1 MNRWLAFD
9 EVEKGEITDAS
20 FVANIWRV
28 YKNEKDIDER
38 YRDPEKFFERTFVSE
53 GLENVLKTALSRVF
67 EGKGEPVILLRTT
80 FGGGKTHTLIAIYHA
95 LQNRDIVAKYIKVPE
110 ADVHP
115 FFVAFDGRELDP
127 QRMRDHYGANSLW
140 QFLFNEIV
148 KKSGLEDF
156 KKICKDYANPKS
168 PPGTEVIREA
178 LKKLENAG
186 TPIIFLLDEVPD
198 YIDKL
203 HLRSKEEATATIH
216 FLDALASAV
225 SQCSRSLLVL
235 TIPEVRML
243 SNINEEI
250 VNILAQRVGR
260 VAIPRNIVGKED
272 AAHVL
277 IRALIKDFNPT
288 ESNKEVDA
296 FYKIYVDEKK
306 NFPANVSTTDYLEK
320 MRAYYPFHPQ
330 YIEVLYDKIANLETF
345 QSTRDILRLTAHVLH
360 NLCRKND
367 RRLVLLS
374 DINMAEKSIVD
385 EFLDRHGFGN
395 LRRAIEVDL
404 EVIKK
409 LDEECVRRKLPA
421 LFTPVYSSI
430 AVYSVAG
437 EPVSV
442 KDIMLATVRP
452 DLHPNHILGVLEQ
465 MMESDVAYV
474 YKLSVDGETRYIIKE
489 KISWVR
495 LVDIKSRD
503 VSDEDAK
510 QELESRF
517 KEAFKSWGKSIFSR
531 VIQLVQSPK
540 DVKDDASLTL
550 VLLDPSAIEK
560 DEEETLNYFTIYSD
574 PARQELRKFRNS
586 VMYVLPDLNV
596 YRKSLDIARKVIAAL
611 RIKDAKETY
620 GLSEDDIEAINKQIN
635 KWRNELRDRA
645 AAVYNRLAY
654 PIGGKDGGI
663 KFEIKALNHTN
674 PVKASAEL
682 LERESKV
689 IKDISEAY
697 LLRLIK
703 EYYSAM
709 GESAELKVKDLAEFF
724 ARDPDKPYVLSA
736 KAVIS
741 SKVSK
746 LVDDGKVVVVR
757 GDNVYAYQSVKVR
770 EDDLVLSGEI
780 AEKRGLCIEYEGK
793 YIPKPPK
800 DISEVVWDEKS
811 RKWVEK
817 ERKEEVEEEKE
828 EIKPKPKPEL
838 DIIKEPET
846 AKPEKLEL
854 ENTNLPELV
863 EVIKD
868 KKGKFLSFEI
878 SGSAHKDAS
887 DTINFLKSLSVQLKK
902 FNPEFSISAEV
913 GDGDSINLRVS
924 GDVKADGIK
933 DVLLTLERLGC
944 RSIRYEI
951 EIRDVNAEKLF
962 ESLDSKLLKEK
973 YRKERFSVSGRIKS

>member
-1 MNRWLAFD
+1 MTHRWIPFS
-9 EVEKGEITDAS
+9 EIEKGEITDAS

-38 YRDPEKFFERTFVSE
+38 YRNPEKFFERTFISE
-53 GLENVLKTALSRVF
+53 GLESVLKTAISRVF

-95 LQNRDIVAKYIKVPE
+95 LHSPNVAKRYIKVPKTE
-110 ADVHP
+110 VSP
-115 FFVAFDGRELDP
+115 IFVAFDGRELDP
-127 QRMRDHYGANSLW
+127 QRMRDHYGASSLW

-156 KKICKDYANPKS
+156 KKICRDYANPKS
-168 PPGTEVIREA
+168 PPGAEVIREA

-186 TPIIFLLDEVPD
+186 TPIVFLLDEVPD

-203 HLRSKEEATATIH
+203 YLRSKDEATAVIH

-225 SQCSRSLLVL
+225 SQCNKSLLVL

-250 VNILAQRVGR
+250 VNLLIQRVGR

-277 IRALIKDFNPT
+277 IRALIREVNHT
-288 ESNKEVDA
+288 ESNKEVNA
-296 FYKIYVDEKK
+296 FYKIYVEEKK
-306 NFPANVSTTDYLEK
+306 NFPANASTADYLEK

-360 NLCRKND
+360 NLCKKND

-409 LDEECVRRKLPA
+409 MDEECIRRKLPA

-442 KDIMLATVRP
+442 KDITLATVKP
-452 DLHPNHILGVLEQ
+452 DLHPSYILGVLEQ

-489 KISWVR
+489 KISWIR

-531 VIQLVQSPK
+531 VIQFAKSPK
-540 DVKDDASLTL
+540 DIKDDASLAL
-550 VLLDPSAIEK
+550 VFIDPSAIDK

-586 VMYVLPDLNV
+586 VVYILPDLNV
-596 YRKSLDIARKVIAAL
+596 YRKSLDIAKKVIAAL
-611 RIKDAKETY
+611 RIKDARETY
-620 GLSEDDIEAINKQIN
+620 GLSEEDIEAINKQVN
-635 KWRNELRDRA
+635 KWRDELRDIA
-645 AAVYNRLAY
+645 AVVYNRLAY

-663 KFEIKALNHTN
+663 KFEIKSLNHTN
-674 PVKASAEL
+674 PVKASAEF
-682 LERESKV
+682 LESESKV
-689 IKDISEAY
+689 IKDISDTY
-697 LLRLIK
+697 LLRLI
-703 EYYSAM
+703 EDYYSAM
-709 GESAELKVKDLAEFF
+709 GESAELRVKDLAEFF
-724 ARDPDKPYVLSA
+724 ARDPDKPYLLSA
-736 KAVIS
+736 KTVIS
-741 SKVSK
+741 NKVAK
-746 LVDDGKVVVVR
+746 LVEAGKVVVVR
-757 GDNVYAYQSVKVR
+757 GDNVYAYQSAKVR
-770 EDDLVLSGEI
+770 EDDIVLSGEI
-780 AEKRGLCIEYEGK
+780 AEKIGLCIEYNGK

-800 DISEVVWDEKS
+800 DLVEPVWDEKS
-811 RKWVEK
+811 RRWIESKK
-817 ERKEEVEEEKE
+817 EDRQ
-828 EIKPKPKPEL
+828 
-838 DIIKEPET
+838 
-846 AKPEKLEL
+846 
-854 ENTNLPELV
+854 N
-863 EVIKD
+863 
-868 KKGKFLSFEI
+868 
-878 SGSAHKDAS
+878 
-887 DTINFLKSLSVQLKK
+887 
-902 FNPEFSISAEV
+902 
-913 GDGDSINLRVS
+913 
-924 GDVKADGIK
+924 
-933 DVLLTLERLGC
+933 
-944 RSIRYEI
+944 RS
-951 EIRDVNAEKLF
+951 
-962 ESLDSKLLKEK
+962 
-973 YRKERFSVSGRIKS
+973 